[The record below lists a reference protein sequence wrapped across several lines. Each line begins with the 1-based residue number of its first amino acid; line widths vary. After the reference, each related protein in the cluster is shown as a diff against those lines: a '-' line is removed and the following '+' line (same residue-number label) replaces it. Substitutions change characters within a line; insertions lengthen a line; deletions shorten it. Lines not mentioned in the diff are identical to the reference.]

1 MFYFYKGSTR
11 IKISGNQSD
20 QTTSAEFIEKRRLAL
35 ERFLKRIALHPIL
48 RNDKN
53 FCEFLEQGIYSF
65 FIALLYIKLLYIYIY
80 IL

>member
-1 MFYFYKGSTR
+1 MIYKGSTR

-48 RNDKN
+48 RSDTN
-53 FCEFLEQGIYSF
+53 FCDFLEQGTI
-65 FIALLYIKLLYIYIY
+65 LLVFDIF
-80 IL
+80 